1 MKLEEMK
8 NLDIRTVDPQ
18 SLVDRRTVRINKD
31 LPQKERLKQYV
42 EQIKN
47 PYCYLDGDVVV
58 KVSFTDESVTL
69 EERLQAIFTKKDTL
83 LVKGVDLYGR

>member
-8 NLDIRTVDPQ
+8 NLDIRTVDPR
-18 SLVDRRTVRINKD
+18 SLVDRRMVRINKD
-31 LPQKERLKQYV
+31 LSQKERLKQYV

-69 EERLQAIFTKKDTL
+69 EERLQAYIRSL
-83 LVKGVDLYGR
+83 

>member
-8 NLDIRTVDPQ
+8 NLDIRTVDPR
-18 SLVDRRTVRINKD
+18 SLVDRRKVRINKD

-69 EERLQAIFTKKDTL
+69 EERLQAYIRSL
-83 LVKGVDLYGR
+83 

>member
-8 NLDIRTVDPQ
+8 NLDIRTVNPR
-18 SLVDRRTVRINKD
+18 SLVDRRKVRINKD

-69 EERLQAIFTKKDTL
+69 EERLQAYIRSL
-83 LVKGVDLYGR
+83 

>member
-18 SLVDRRTVRINKD
+18 SLVDRRMVRINKD
-31 LPQKERLKQYV
+31 LPQKERLKQYF

-69 EERLQAIFTKKDTL
+69 EERLQAYIRSL
-83 LVKGVDLYGR
+83 

>member
-18 SLVDRRTVRINKD
+18 SLVDRRMVRINKD

-42 EQIKN
+42 EHIKN

-69 EERLQAIFTKKDTL
+69 EERLQAYIRSL
-83 LVKGVDLYGR
+83 

>member
-18 SLVDRRTVRINKD
+18 SLVDRRKISINKD

-58 KVSFTDESVTL
+58 KVSFTDETVTL
-69 EERLQAIFTKKDTL
+69 EERLQAYIRSL
-83 LVKGVDLYGR
+83 

>member
-8 NLDIRTVDPQ
+8 NLDIRTVDPR
-18 SLVDRRTVRINKD
+18 SLVDRRMVRINKD

-69 EERLQAIFTKKDTL
+69 EERLQAYIRSL
-83 LVKGVDLYGR
+83 

>member
-18 SLVDRRTVRINKD
+18 SLVDRRMVRINKD

-69 EERLQAIFTKKDTL
+69 EVRLQAYIRSL
-83 LVKGVDLYGR
+83 

>member
-8 NLDIRTVDPQ
+8 NLDIRTVDLR
-18 SLVDRRTVRINKD
+18 SLVDRRKVRINKD

-69 EERLQAIFTKKDTL
+69 EERLQAYIRSL
-83 LVKGVDLYGR
+83 

>member
-18 SLVDRRTVRINKD
+18 SLVDRRMVRINKD

-69 EERLQAIFTKKDTL
+69 EERLQAYIRSL
-83 LVKGVDLYGR
+83 